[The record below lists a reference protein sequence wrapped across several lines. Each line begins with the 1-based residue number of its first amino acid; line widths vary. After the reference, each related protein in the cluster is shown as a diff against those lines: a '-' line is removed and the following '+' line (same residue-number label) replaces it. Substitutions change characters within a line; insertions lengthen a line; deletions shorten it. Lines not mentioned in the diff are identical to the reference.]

1 MSRAVDLPEIPLI
14 DVGAVG
20 AGALLAAEPARAQAL
35 LASAGRN
42 YSRPAVRLGDAISR
56 RWLDRHGNPYLAEI
70 DAIAATLR
78 APGANFLPGAYF
90 LNVSYEWG
98 CTGGVTPA
106 PGGGCRLVRVLD
118 WPFDGL
124 GINLVA
130 ARQTGPAG
138 AWINLTWPGFVGCI
152 QGLAPGRFAAA
163 LNQAPMA
170 RPTRLMPLD
179 WAIGRGRVWRRGGL
193 PPAHLL
199 RRVFETCADYR
210 AAKAMLCDT
219 PLALPAIFLL
229 AGPEAGQGC
238 VIERQ
243 ETRAA
248 VFEQPASA
256 ANHWQ
261 TAGWS
266 GRPRGGDSQGRRRIL
281 AARLAGAG
289 PDLDWLAP
297 PVLNAT
303 TRLALVA
310 EPASGRLTARGFE
323 ATGPATAPLRLG
335 PGSETRRAAPA
346 IPGQATGKIPIKAQ
360 GKAAGKAQGKSG
372 GKTLTGGA
380 APL

>member
-1 MSRAVDLPEIPLI
+1 MMNRAADLPEIPLI
-14 DVGAVG
+14 DVGAAG
-20 AGALLAAEPARAQAL
+20 AGALLAAAPARARAL
-35 LASAGRN
+35 LASAGRK
-42 YSRPAVRLGDAISR
+42 YTPPAVRIGDAISR

-70 DAIAATLR
+70 DAIAATMGE
-78 APGANFLPGAYF
+78 PGAHF

-124 GINLVA
+124 GVNLVA
-130 ARQTGPAG
+130 ARQAGPAG
-138 AWINLTWPGFVGCI
+138 SWLNLTWPGFVGCI

-170 RPTRLMPLD
+170 RPTRLLPLD
-179 WAIGRGRVWRRGGL
+179 WAIGRGRVWHRGGL

-199 RRVFETCADYR
+199 RQVFETCTDYK
-210 AAKAMLCDT
+210 AAKAMLCGA

-248 VFEQPASA
+248 VLEQPASA

-261 TAGWS
+261 TAGWN
-266 GRPRGGDSQGRRRIL
+266 GRPRGEDSRGRRRIL

-297 PVLNAT
+297 PVLNET

-335 PGSETRRAAPA
+335 PGTQIHRAAPESSGKTA
-346 IPGQATGKIPIKAQ
+346 RKIPGKA
-360 GKAAGKAQGKSG
+360 
-372 GKTLTGGA
+372 LTGGA

>member
-1 MSRAVDLPEIPLI
+1 MSRGVDLPEIPLI
-14 DVGAVG
+14 DVGADDACAV
-20 AGALLAAEPARAQAL
+20 LNAEPARARAL
-35 LASAGRN
+35 LASAARS
-42 YSRPAVRLGDAISR
+42 YTRPAVRLGDAISR
-56 RWLDRHGNPYLAEI
+56 RWLDRHDNPHLAEI
-70 DAIAATLR
+70 DAIAASVGV
-78 APGANFLPGAYF
+78 PGAHF

-124 GINLVA
+124 GVNLVA
-130 ARQTGPAG
+130 ARHTGPAG
-138 AWINLTWPGFVGCI
+138 PWINLTWPGFVGCI

-179 WAIGRGRVWRRGGL
+179 WAIGRSRVWRRGGL

-199 RRVFETCADYR
+199 RRVFETCTDYR
-210 AAKAMLCDT
+210 AAKAMLCGT
-219 PLALPAIFLL
+219 PLALPTIFLL

-248 VFEQPASA
+248 VFEQPAVA

-289 PDLDWLAP
+289 PELDWLAP
-297 PVLNAT
+297 PVLNET

-335 PGSETRRAAPA
+335 PGNQSRRAAPESPGKTA
-346 IPGQATGKIPIKAQ
+346 GNIPGKAP
-360 GKAAGKAQGKSG
+360 GKA
-372 GKTLTGGA
+372 LTGGA